1 MRIKTLSKASL
12 EVAIVAFF
20 CLMLVNVS
28 SAAMKQQI
36 VALEAAGNI
45 KYVSQEITKAFFYK
59 ELEIRIVQAKR
70 DIAEGMVTLDAAIET
85 LTAETTDEEVQ
96 GVLTFIVFARDE
108 MKSTLSQPYSEENG
122 AMMLDFSESLLE
134 GATLIGQKQLQK
146 DDKEQVGLV
155 TVKQMEFLLER
166 INKYYIAHKAGFK
179 DYNNVVQLEK
189 AIETFETNLEKVN
202 AYTYPASLRPSTEK
216 INKFWPIAKGFYLGI
231 EKGSLPIIVM
241 SSTNNLE
248 RALHTLQEHH
258 VKKITTK

>member
-1 MRIKTLSKASL
+1 MKSLSKYFAETGL
-12 EVAIVAFF
+12 VVFF
-20 CLMLVNVS
+20 CLMLVNTS
-28 SAAMKQQI
+28 SAAVKQQI
-36 VALEAAGNI
+36 VALEAAGDI
-45 KYVSQEITKAFFYK
+45 KYLSQEITKAYFYK

-70 DIAEGMVTLDAAIET
+70 DIKEGMTTMDSAIEI
-85 LTAETTDEEVQ
+85 LSSEVIDEETQ
-96 GVLTFIVFARDE
+96 GVLSFIVFARDE
-108 MKSTLSQPYSEENG
+108 MKITLKQPYSEENG

-134 GATLIGQKQLQK
+134 GATLIGQKLFQK
-146 DDKEQVGLV
+146 DDTEQAGLV

-189 AIETFETNLEKVN
+189 AIAGFETNLKKVN
-202 AYTYPASLRPSTEK
+202 TYSYPASLRPSTEK

-248 RALHTLQEHH
+248 RALHNLQDYHY
-258 VKKITTK
+258 KKITTN